1 MAVTALRAIALLLSL
16 ALAMSADQAHDVLE
30 VINHVATS
38 LTDGDPSDALSQ
50 FSKSYENYNK
60 LREYFSGLTDAF
72 QISNEADVLDEQDKP
87 DETSLVLQWSLN
99 LTSKDSNEN
108 LRRTEEVHARLVK
121 KNRHWEIV
129 DFSPVTLFDPQ
140 FRAGGK

>member
-1 MAVTALRAIALLLSL
+1 MAATGLRGVLLLL
-16 ALAMSADQAHDVLE
+16 ASVLTLSADQAHDVLQ

-38 LTDGDPSDALSQ
+38 LTDNDPSDALSQ
-50 FSKSYENYNK
+50 FSKSYASYDK
-60 LREYFSGLTDAF
+60 LRQYFIALTDAF

-87 DETSLVLQWSLN
+87 DETSLVVQWSIN

-121 KNRHWEIV
+121 KNQRWEIV
-129 DFSPVTLFDPQ
+129 DFSPVSLFDPQ
-140 FRAGGK
+140 FRSDGK